1 MSSPELLIGSF
12 VAIAAAVFFGIP
24 FSRAIR
30 EQEQVAAEHNER
42 LRAML
47 REERDERERD
57 LEWARLQARIAA
69 LMEYRVEVGN
79 RIPKEHDAVIA
90 KLIDGWRDQMSE
102 FLGRGDRD

>member
-1 MSSPELLIGSF
+1 MSSPELVIGLF

-79 RIPKEHDAVIA
+79 RIPEEHDAVIA
-90 KLIDGWRDQMSE
+90 RMIDGWREQMNAI
-102 FLGRGDRD
+102 LGRGSA

>member
-1 MSSPELLIGSF
+1 MSSPELVIGLFAALVF
-12 VAIAAAVFFGIP
+12 VVFFGIP
-24 FSRAIR
+24 FGRAIR
-30 EQEQVAAEHNER
+30 EQGRVAAEHNER
-42 LRAML
+42 LRAMI

-79 RIPKEHDAVIA
+79 RIPEERDAVIA

>member
-1 MSSPELLIGSF
+1 MTDARTVQAF
-12 VAIAAAVFFGIP
+12 A
-24 FSRAIR
+24 R
-30 EQEQVAAEHNER
+30 VAAEHNER
-42 LRAML
+42 LRAMI

-102 FLGRGDRD
+102 FLGGGDRD